1 MERIAFHG
9 TDIRIRRFFK
19 KTKNTLH
26 AYGMDVRVYIFT
38 RMCFNRPISFAR
50 EKNRKKNNANPLST
64 QIDGKSGR
72 HMQNTNEIKIKT
84 KNKRVDLGKVS
95 IVISKS
101 KQIEIFGNNHTK

>member
-1 MERIAFHG
+1 MQIPF
-9 TDIRIRRFFK
+9 
-19 KTKNTLH
+19 LH
-26 AYGMDVRVYIFT
+26 
-38 RMCFNRPISFAR
+38 
-50 EKNRKKNNANPLST
+50 ST

-95 IVISKS
+95 IVIPKS